1 MKSFQFSILNS
12 QFLILLL
19 LLSSCGFSSQKGQ
32 AKDSVAIARVVST
45 FNPDSAYHY
54 VKAQCDFGPRV
65 PGTEAH
71 AVRLNYF
78 VEQFNRFGADTVIV
92 QHGESMLYDGS
103 KMPIHNVVASYGIGK
118 PNRVMICAH
127 WDSRPFADND
137 INPANR
143 RKAIIGANDGAS
155 GVGVIM
161 ELARQLGLK
170 DASMGVDLILFD
182 LEDWGAP
189 DWAQSK
195 LPDGGWALGSKYW
208 ASRPHIP
215 GYQAQFAILLDMV
228 GAQGAQFYRE
238 YFSDQYASWVVDRVW
253 NKAADLGLSHIFVN
267 QRGGGVTDDH
277 INVIR
282 AGIPCIDIIQFHPD
296 TESGFGDYWHT
307 QNDDMR
313 NIDLSTLDAVGRV
326 LMEIVY

>member
-1 MKSFQFSILNS
+1 MNYKYFLFAIVLSF
-12 QFLILLL
+12 
-19 LLSSCGFSSQKGQ
+19 LSACGFAFHSEKTEQ
-32 AKDSVAIARVVST
+32 DNTIVRVVPT

-54 VKAQCDFGPRV
+54 VEAQCDFGPRV

-71 AVRLNYF
+71 SACLQYF

-92 QHGESMLYDGS
+92 QEGESVIYDGS
-103 KMPIHNVVASYGIGK
+103 KMPIRNVVVSYGLGK
-118 PNRVMICAH
+118 PNRVMICSH

-137 INPANR
+137 INPDNR

-170 DASMGVDLILFD
+170 DASIGVDFILFD

-195 LPDGGWALGSKYW
+195 LSDGGWALGSKYW
-208 ASRPHIP
+208 ASRPQIP

-277 INVIR
+277 INVNR
-282 AGIPCIDIIQFHPD
+282 AGIPCIDIIQFQTD
-296 TESGFGDYWHT
+296 TETGFGDYWHT
-307 QNDDMR
+307 HNDDMR
-313 NIDLSTLDAVGRV
+313 NINRSTLDAVGRV
-326 LMEIVY
+326 LMEIIY

>member
-1 MKSFQFSILNS
+1 MNYKYFLFAIVLSF
-12 QFLILLL
+12 
-19 LLSSCGFSSQKGQ
+19 LSACSFASHSEKTKQ
-32 AKDSVAIARVVST
+32 DDTIVRVVPT
-45 FNPDSAYHY
+45 FNPDSAYQY

-71 AVRLNYF
+71 TACLQYF
-78 VEQFNRFGADTVIV
+78 VEQFSRFGADTVIV
-92 QHGESMLYDGS
+92 QEGESMIYDGT
-103 KMPIHNVVASYGIGK
+103 KMPIRNVVASYGLGK

-137 INPANR
+137 INPNNR

-155 GVGVIM
+155 GVGVMM
-161 ELARQLGLK
+161 ELARQLGQK
-170 DASMGVDLILFD
+170 NAAIGVDLILFD

-189 DWAQSK
+189 DWEQSK
-195 LPDGGWALGSKYW
+195 LSDGGWALGSKYW

-253 NKAADLGLSHIFVN
+253 NKAADLGLAHVFVN

-277 INVIR
+277 INVNR
-282 AGIPCIDIIQFHPD
+282 AGIPCIDIIQFQTD
-296 TESGFGDYWHT
+296 TGTGFGDYWHT
-307 QNDDMR
+307 HNDDMH
-313 NIDLSTLDAVGRV
+313 NIDPITLDAVGRV

>member
-1 MKSFQFSILNS
+1 MNYKYFLFAIVLSF
-12 QFLILLL
+12 
-19 LLSSCGFSSQKGQ
+19 LSACSFASHSEKTKQ
-32 AKDSVAIARVVST
+32 DDTIVRVVPT
-45 FNPDSAYHY
+45 FNPDSAYQY

-71 AVRLNYF
+71 TACLQYF
-78 VEQFNRFGADTVIV
+78 VEQFSRFGADTVIV
-92 QHGESMLYDGS
+92 QEGESMIYDGT
-103 KMPIHNVVASYGIGK
+103 KMPIRNVVASYGLGK

-137 INPANR
+137 INPDNR

-155 GVGVIM
+155 GVGVMM
-161 ELARQLGLK
+161 ELARQLGQK
-170 DASMGVDLILFD
+170 NAAIGVDLILFD

-189 DWAQSK
+189 DWEQSK
-195 LPDGGWALGSKYW
+195 LSDGGWALGSKYW

-238 YFSDQYASWVVDRVW
+238 YFSDQYASWVVDCVW
-253 NKAADLGLSHIFVN
+253 NKAADLGLAHVFVN

-277 INVIR
+277 INVNR
-282 AGIPCIDIIQFHPD
+282 AGIPCVDIIQFQTD
-296 TESGFGDYWHT
+296 TETGFGDYWHT
-307 QNDDMR
+307 HNDDMR
-313 NIDLSTLDAVGRV
+313 NIDPLTLDAVGRV
-326 LMEIVY
+326 LMEIIY

>member
-1 MKSFQFSILNS
+1 MNYKYFLFAIVLSF
-12 QFLILLL
+12 
-19 LLSSCGFSSQKGQ
+19 LSACTFASHSEKTKQ
-32 AKDSVAIARVVST
+32 DDTIVRVVPT
-45 FNPDSAYHY
+45 FNPDSAYQY

-71 AVRLNYF
+71 TACLQYF
-78 VEQFNRFGADTVIV
+78 VEQFSRFGADTVIV
-92 QHGESMLYDGS
+92 QEGESMIYDGT
-103 KMPIHNVVASYGIGK
+103 KMPIRNVVTSYGLGK

-137 INPANR
+137 INSDNR

-155 GVGVIM
+155 GVGVMM
-161 ELARQLGLK
+161 ELARQLGQK
-170 DASMGVDLILFD
+170 NAAVGVDLILFD

-189 DWAQSK
+189 DWEQSK
-195 LPDGGWALGSKYW
+195 LSDGGWALGSKYW

-253 NKAADLGLSHIFVN
+253 NKAADLGLGHVFVN

-277 INVIR
+277 INVNR
-282 AGIPCIDIIQFHPD
+282 AGIPCIDIIQFQTD
-296 TESGFGDYWHT
+296 TGTGFGDYWHT
-307 QNDDMR
+307 HNDDMR
-313 NIDLSTLDAVGRV
+313 NIDPLTLDAVGRV
-326 LMEIVY
+326 LMEIIY

>member
-1 MKSFQFSILNS
+1 MNYKYFLFAIVLSF
-12 QFLILLL
+12 
-19 LLSSCGFSSQKGQ
+19 LSACSFASHSEKTKQ
-32 AKDSVAIARVVST
+32 DDTIVRIVPT
-45 FNPDSAYHY
+45 FNPDSAYQY

-71 AVRLNYF
+71 TACLQYF
-78 VEQFNRFGADTVIV
+78 VEQFSRFGADTVIV
-92 QHGESMLYDGS
+92 QEGESMIYDGT
-103 KMPIHNVVASYGIGK
+103 KMSIRNVVASYGLGK

-137 INPANR
+137 INPDNR

-155 GVGVIM
+155 GVGVMM
-161 ELARQLGLK
+161 ELARQLGQK
-170 DASMGVDLILFD
+170 NAAVGVDLILFD

-189 DWAQSK
+189 DWEQSK
-195 LPDGGWALGSKYW
+195 LSDGGWALGSKYW

-253 NKAADLGLSHIFVN
+253 NKAADLGLGHVFVN

-277 INVIR
+277 INVNR
-282 AGIPCIDIIQFHPD
+282 AGIPCIDIIQFQTD
-296 TESGFGDYWHT
+296 TETGFGDYWHT
-307 QNDDMR
+307 HNDDMR
-313 NIDLSTLDAVGRV
+313 NIDPLTLDAVGRV
-326 LMEIVY
+326 LMEIIY

>member
-1 MKSFQFSILNS
+1 MNYKYFLFAIVLSF
-12 QFLILLL
+12 
-19 LLSSCGFSSQKGQ
+19 LSACSFASHSEKTKQ
-32 AKDSVAIARVVST
+32 DDTIVRVVPT
-45 FNPDSAYHY
+45 FNPDSAYQY

-71 AVRLNYF
+71 TACLQYF
-78 VEQFNRFGADTVIV
+78 VEQFSRFGADTVIV
-92 QHGESMLYDGS
+92 QEGESMIYDGT
-103 KMPIHNVVASYGIGK
+103 KMPIRNVVASYGLGK

-137 INPANR
+137 INPDNR

-155 GVGVIM
+155 GVGVMM
-161 ELARQLGLK
+161 ELARQLGQK
-170 DASMGVDLILFD
+170 NAAVGVDLILFD

-189 DWAQSK
+189 DWEQSK
-195 LPDGGWALGSKYW
+195 LSDGGWALGSKYW

-253 NKAADLGLSHIFVN
+253 NKAADLGLGHVFVN

-277 INVIR
+277 INVNR
-282 AGIPCIDIIQFHPD
+282 AGIPCVDIIQFQTD
-296 TESGFGDYWHT
+296 TETGFGDYWHT
-307 QNDDMR
+307 HNDDMR
-313 NIDLSTLDAVGRV
+313 NIDPLTLDAVGRV
-326 LMEIVY
+326 LMEIIY

>member
-1 MKSFQFSILNS
+1 MNYKYLIFAIVLSF
-12 QFLILLL
+12 
-19 LLSSCGFSSQKGQ
+19 LSACGFASHSNK
-32 AKDSVAIARVVST
+32 AKQDNTTARVVPI

-71 AVRLNYF
+71 VACLNYF
-78 VEQFNRFGADTVIV
+78 VEQFNRFNADTVIV
-92 QHGESMLYDGS
+92 QEGETMLYDGS
-103 KMPIHNVVASYGIGK
+103 KMPIRNVVASYGIGK

-127 WDSRPFADND
+127 WDSRAFADND
-137 INPANR
+137 INPDNR
-143 RKAIIGANDGAS
+143 RKPIIGANDGAS
-155 GVGVIM
+155 GVGVIL
-161 ELARQLGLK
+161 ELARQLGMK
-170 DASMGVDLILFD
+170 DAVMGVDLILFD

-189 DWAQSK
+189 DWAQSQ
-195 LPDGGWALGSKYW
+195 LSDGGWALGSKYW
-208 ASRPHIP
+208 AQRPHIP

-228 GAQGAQFYRE
+228 GAPGAQFYRE
-238 YFSDQYASWVVDRVW
+238 YFSDQYASWVIDRVW

-277 INVIR
+277 LNVIR
-282 AGIPCIDIIQFHPD
+282 AGIPCIDIIQFQPD

-307 QNDDMR
+307 HNDDMR
-313 NIDLSTLDAVGRV
+313 NIDPSTLDAVGCV

>member
-1 MKSFQFSILNS
+1 MNYRYIIFAIVLSF
-12 QFLILLL
+12 
-19 LLSSCGFSSQKGQ
+19 LSACGFASHSEK
-32 AKDSVAIARVVST
+32 AKQDNTTVRVVPT

-71 AVRLNYF
+71 AACLNYF
-78 VEQFNRFGADTVIV
+78 IEQFNRFNADTVIV
-92 QHGESMLYDGS
+92 QEGEMAIYDGT
-103 KMPIHNVVASYGIGK
+103 KKPIRNVVASYSLGK

-127 WDSRPFADND
+127 WDSRPFADKDENID
-137 INPANR
+137 NR
-143 RKAIIGANDGAS
+143 HKPIIGANDGAS
-155 GVGVIM
+155 GVGVIL

-189 DWAQSK
+189 DWAQSQ

-208 ASRPHIP
+208 ALRPHVP

-228 GAQGAQFYRE
+228 GGRGAQFYRE

-253 NKAADLGLSHIFVN
+253 NKAADLGLNHVFVN

-282 AGIPCIDIIQFHPD
+282 AGIPCIDIINFQAD
-296 TESGFGDYWHT
+296 TESSFGDYWHT
-307 QNDDMR
+307 HNDDMR
-313 NIDLSTLDAVGRV
+313 NIDPSTLNAVGRV

>member
-1 MKSFQFSILNS
+1 MNYKYFLFAIVLSF
-12 QFLILLL
+12 
-19 LLSSCGFSSQKGQ
+19 LSACSFASHSEKTKQ
-32 AKDSVAIARVVST
+32 DDTIVRVVPT
-45 FNPDSAYHY
+45 FNPDSAYQY

-71 AVRLNYF
+71 TACLQYF
-78 VEQFNRFGADTVIV
+78 VEQFSRFGADTVIV
-92 QHGESMLYDGS
+92 QEGESMIYDGT
-103 KMPIHNVVASYGIGK
+103 KMPIRNVVVSYGLGK

-137 INPANR
+137 INPDNR

-155 GVGVIM
+155 GVGVMM
-161 ELARQLGLK
+161 ELARQLGQK
-170 DASMGVDLILFD
+170 NAAIGVDLILFD

-189 DWAQSK
+189 DWEQSK
-195 LPDGGWALGSKYW
+195 LSDGGWALGSKYW

-253 NKAADLGLSHIFVN
+253 NKAADLGLGHVFVN

-277 INVIR
+277 INVNR
-282 AGIPCIDIIQFHPD
+282 AGVPCIDIIQFQTD
-296 TESGFGDYWHT
+296 TETGFGDYWHT
-307 QNDDMR
+307 HNDDMR
-313 NIDLSTLDAVGRV
+313 NIDPLTLDAVGRV
-326 LMEIVY
+326 LMEIIY

>member
-1 MKSFQFSILNS
+1 MNYKYFIFAIVLSF
-12 QFLILLL
+12 
-19 LLSSCGFSSQKGQ
+19 LSACGFASHSNK
-32 AKDSVAIARVVST
+32 AKQDNTTARVVPI

-71 AVRLNYF
+71 AACLNYF
-78 VEQFNRFGADTVIV
+78 VEQFNRFNADTVIV
-92 QHGESMLYDGS
+92 QEGETMIYDGS
-103 KMPIHNVVASYGIGK
+103 KMPIRNVVASYGIGK

-127 WDSRPFADND
+127 WDSRAFADND
-137 INPANR
+137 INPDNR
-143 RKAIIGANDGAS
+143 RKPIIGANDGAS
-155 GVGVIM
+155 GVGVIL
-161 ELARQLGLK
+161 ELARQLGTK
-170 DASMGVDLILFD
+170 DAAMGVDLILFD

-189 DWAQSK
+189 DWAQSQ
-195 LPDGGWALGSKYW
+195 LSDGGWALGSKYW
-208 ASRPHIP
+208 AQRPHIP

-228 GAQGAQFYRE
+228 GAPGAQFYRE
-238 YFSDQYASWVVDRVW
+238 YFSDQYASWVIDRVW

-277 INVIR
+277 LNVIR
-282 AGIPCIDIIQFHPD
+282 AGIPCIDIIQFQPD

-307 QNDDMR
+307 HNDDMR
-313 NIDLSTLDAVGRV
+313 NIDPSTLDAVGRV

>member
-1 MKSFQFSILNS
+1 MNYKYFLFAIVLSF
-12 QFLILLL
+12 
-19 LLSSCGFSSQKGQ
+19 LSACSFASHSEKTKQ
-32 AKDSVAIARVVST
+32 DDTIVRIVPT
-45 FNPDSAYHY
+45 FNPDSAYQY

-71 AVRLNYF
+71 TACLQYF
-78 VEQFNRFGADTVIV
+78 VEQFSRFGADTVIV
-92 QHGESMLYDGS
+92 QEGESMIYDGT
-103 KMPIHNVVASYGIGK
+103 KMPIRNVVASYGLGK

-127 WDSRPFADND
+127 WDSRPFAGND
-137 INPANR
+137 INPNNR

-155 GVGVIM
+155 GVGVMM
-161 ELARQLGLK
+161 ELARQLGQK
-170 DASMGVDLILFD
+170 NAAIGVDLILFD

-189 DWAQSK
+189 DWEQSK
-195 LPDGGWALGSKYW
+195 LSDGGWALGSKYW

-253 NKAADLGLSHIFVN
+253 NKAADLGLGHVFVN

-277 INVIR
+277 INVNR
-282 AGIPCIDIIQFHPD
+282 AGIPCIDIIQFQTD
-296 TESGFGDYWHT
+296 TEAGFGDYWHT
-307 QNDDMR
+307 HNDDMR
-313 NIDLSTLDAVGRV
+313 NIDPLTLDAVGRV
-326 LMEIVY
+326 LMEIIY

>member
-1 MKSFQFSILNS
+1 MNYKYFLFAIVLSF
-12 QFLILLL
+12 
-19 LLSSCGFSSQKGQ
+19 LSACSFASHSEKTKQ
-32 AKDSVAIARVVST
+32 DDTIVRVVPT
-45 FNPDSAYHY
+45 FNPDSAYQY

-71 AVRLNYF
+71 TACLQYF
-78 VEQFNRFGADTVIV
+78 VEQFSRFGADTVIV
-92 QHGESMLYDGS
+92 QEGESMIYDGT
-103 KMPIHNVVASYGIGK
+103 KMSIRNVVASYGLGK

-137 INPANR
+137 INPDNR

-155 GVGVIM
+155 GVGVMM
-161 ELARQLGLK
+161 ELARQLGQK
-170 DASMGVDLILFD
+170 NAAIGVDLILFD

-189 DWAQSK
+189 DWEQSK
-195 LPDGGWALGSKYW
+195 LSDGGWALGSKYW

-253 NKAADLGLSHIFVN
+253 NKAADLGLGHVFVN

-277 INVIR
+277 INVNR
-282 AGIPCIDIIQFHPD
+282 AGIPCVDIIQFQTD
-296 TESGFGDYWHT
+296 TETGFGDYWHT
-307 QNDDMR
+307 HNDDMR
-313 NIDLSTLDAVGRV
+313 NIDPLTLDAVGRV
-326 LMEIVY
+326 LMEIIY

>member
-1 MKSFQFSILNS
+1 MTYKYFLFAIVLSF
-12 QFLILLL
+12 
-19 LLSSCGFSSQKGQ
+19 LSACSFASHSEKTKQ
-32 AKDSVAIARVVST
+32 DDTIVRVVPT
-45 FNPDSAYHY
+45 FNPDSAYQY

-71 AVRLNYF
+71 TACLQYF
-78 VEQFNRFGADTVIV
+78 VEQFSRFGADTVIV
-92 QHGESMLYDGS
+92 QEGESMIYDGT
-103 KMPIHNVVASYGIGK
+103 KMPIRNVVASYGLGK

-137 INPANR
+137 INPDNR

-155 GVGVIM
+155 GVGVMM
-161 ELARQLGLK
+161 ELARQLGQK
-170 DASMGVDLILFD
+170 NAAIGVDLILFD

-189 DWAQSK
+189 DWEQSK
-195 LPDGGWALGSKYW
+195 LSDGGWALGSKYW

-253 NKAADLGLSHIFVN
+253 NKAADLGLGHVFVN

-277 INVIR
+277 INVNR
-282 AGIPCIDIIQFHPD
+282 AGIPCIDIIQFQTD
-296 TESGFGDYWHT
+296 TETGFGDYWHT
-307 QNDDMR
+307 HNDDMR
-313 NIDLSTLDAVGRV
+313 NIDPLTLDAVGRV
-326 LMEIVY
+326 LMEIIY

>member
-1 MKSFQFSILNS
+1 MNYKYLIFAIVLSF
-12 QFLILLL
+12 
-19 LLSSCGFSSQKGQ
+19 LSACGFASHSNK
-32 AKDSVAIARVVST
+32 AKQDNTTARVVPI

-71 AVRLNYF
+71 AACLNYF
-78 VEQFNRFGADTVIV
+78 VEQFNRFNADTVIV
-92 QHGESMLYDGS
+92 QESETMLYDGS
-103 KMPIHNVVASYGIGK
+103 KMPIRNVVASYGIGK

-127 WDSRPFADND
+127 WDSRAFADND
-137 INPANR
+137 INPDNR
-143 RKAIIGANDGAS
+143 RKPIIGANDGAS
-155 GVGVIM
+155 GVGVIL
-161 ELARQLGLK
+161 ELARQLGMK
-170 DASMGVDLILFD
+170 DAAMGVDLILFD

-189 DWAQSK
+189 DWAQSQ
-195 LPDGGWALGSKYW
+195 LSDGGWALGSKYW
-208 ASRPHIP
+208 AQRPHIP

-228 GAQGAQFYRE
+228 GAPGAQFYRE
-238 YFSDQYASWVVDRVW
+238 YFSDQYASWVIDRVW

-282 AGIPCIDIIQFHPD
+282 AGIPCIDIIQFQPD

-307 QNDDMR
+307 HNDDMR
-313 NIDLSTLDAVGRV
+313 NIDPSALDAVGRV

>member
-1 MKSFQFSILNS
+1 MNYKYLIFAIVLSF
-12 QFLILLL
+12 
-19 LLSSCGFSSQKGQ
+19 LSACGFASHSNK
-32 AKDSVAIARVVST
+32 AKQDNTTARVVPI

-71 AVRLNYF
+71 AACLNYF
-78 VEQFNRFGADTVIV
+78 VEQFNRFNADTVIV
-92 QHGESMLYDGS
+92 QEGETMLYDGS
-103 KMPIHNVVASYGIGK
+103 KMPIRNVVASYGMGK

-127 WDSRPFADND
+127 WDSRAFADND
-137 INPANR
+137 INPDNR
-143 RKAIIGANDGAS
+143 RKPIIGANDGAS
-155 GVGVIM
+155 GVGVIL
-161 ELARQLGLK
+161 ELARQLGMK
-170 DASMGVDLILFD
+170 DAAMGVDLILFD

-189 DWAQSK
+189 DWAQSQ
-195 LPDGGWALGSKYW
+195 LSDGGWALGSKYW
-208 ASRPHIP
+208 AQRPHIP

-228 GAQGAQFYRE
+228 GAPGAQFYRE
-238 YFSDQYASWVVDRVW
+238 YFSDQYASWVIDRVW

-277 INVIR
+277 LNVIR
-282 AGIPCIDIIQFHPD
+282 AGIPCIDIIQFQPD

-307 QNDDMR
+307 HNDDMR

>member
-1 MKSFQFSILNS
+1 MNYKYFLFAIVLSF
-12 QFLILLL
+12 
-19 LLSSCGFSSQKGQ
+19 LSACSFASHSEKTKQ
-32 AKDSVAIARVVST
+32 DDTIVRIVPT
-45 FNPDSAYHY
+45 FNPDSAYQY

-71 AVRLNYF
+71 TACLQYF
-78 VEQFNRFGADTVIV
+78 VEEFSRFGADTVIV
-92 QHGESMLYDGS
+92 QEGESMIYDGT
-103 KMPIHNVVASYGIGK
+103 KIPIRNVVVSYGLGK

-137 INPANR
+137 INPNNR

-155 GVGVIM
+155 GVGVMM
-161 ELARQLGLK
+161 ELARQLGQK
-170 DASMGVDLILFD
+170 NAAIGVDLILFD

-189 DWAQSK
+189 DWEQSK
-195 LPDGGWALGSKYW
+195 LSDGGWALGSKYW

-253 NKAADLGLSHIFVN
+253 NKAADLGLGHVFVN

-277 INVIR
+277 INVNR
-282 AGIPCIDIIQFHPD
+282 AGIPCIDIIQFQTD
-296 TESGFGDYWHT
+296 TETGFGDYWHT
-307 QNDDMR
+307 HNDDMR
-313 NIDLSTLDAVGRV
+313 NIDPLTLDAVGRV
-326 LMEIVY
+326 LMEIIY

>member
-1 MKSFQFSILNS
+1 MNYKYLIFAIVLSF
-12 QFLILLL
+12 
-19 LLSSCGFSSQKGQ
+19 LSACGFASHSNK
-32 AKDSVAIARVVST
+32 AKQDNTTARVVPI

-71 AVRLNYF
+71 AACLNYF
-78 VEQFNRFGADTVIV
+78 VEQFNRFNADTVIV
-92 QHGESMLYDGS
+92 QEGETMLYDGS
-103 KMPIHNVVASYGIGK
+103 KMPIRNVVASYGIGK

-127 WDSRPFADND
+127 WDSRAFADND
-137 INPANR
+137 INPDNR
-143 RKAIIGANDGAS
+143 RKPIIGANDGAS
-155 GVGVIM
+155 GVGVIL
-161 ELARQLGLK
+161 ELARQLGTK
-170 DASMGVDLILFD
+170 DAAMGVDLILFD

-189 DWAQSK
+189 DWAQSQ
-195 LPDGGWALGSKYW
+195 LSDGGWALGSKYW
-208 ASRPHIP
+208 AQRPHIP

-228 GAQGAQFYRE
+228 GAPGAQFYRE
-238 YFSDQYASWVVDRVW
+238 YFSDQYASWVIDRVW

-277 INVIR
+277 LNVIR
-282 AGIPCIDIIQFHPD
+282 AGIPCIDIIQFQPD

-307 QNDDMR
+307 HNDDMR
-313 NIDLSTLDAVGRV
+313 NIDPSTLDAVGRV

>member
-1 MKSFQFSILNS
+1 MNYKYFLFAIVLSF
-12 QFLILLL
+12 
-19 LLSSCGFSSQKGQ
+19 LSACTFASHSEKTKQ
-32 AKDSVAIARVVST
+32 DDTIVRVVPT
-45 FNPDSAYHY
+45 FNPDSAYQY

-71 AVRLNYF
+71 TACLQYF
-78 VEQFNRFGADTVIV
+78 VEQFSRFGADTVIV
-92 QHGESMLYDGS
+92 QEGESMIYDGT
-103 KMPIHNVVASYGIGK
+103 KMPIRNVVTSYGLGK

-137 INPANR
+137 INSDNR

-155 GVGVIM
+155 GVGVMM
-161 ELARQLGLK
+161 ELARQLGQK
-170 DASMGVDLILFD
+170 NAAVGVDLILFD

-189 DWAQSK
+189 DWEQSK
-195 LPDGGWALGSKYW
+195 LSDGGWALGSKYW

-253 NKAADLGLSHIFVN
+253 NKAADLGLGHVFVN

-277 INVIR
+277 INVNR
-282 AGIPCIDIIQFHPD
+282 AGIPCIDIIQFQTD
-296 TESGFGDYWHT
+296 TETGFGDYWHT
-307 QNDDMR
+307 HNDDMR
-313 NIDLSTLDAVGRV
+313 NIDPLTLDAVGRV
-326 LMEIVY
+326 LMEIIY

>member
-1 MKSFQFSILNS
+1 MSYRYIIFAIVLSF
-12 QFLILLL
+12 
-19 LLSSCGFSSQKGQ
+19 LSACGFASHSEK
-32 AKDSVAIARVVST
+32 AKQDNTTVRVVPT

-65 PGTEAH
+65 PDTEAH
-71 AVRLNYF
+71 AACLNYF
-78 VEQFNRFGADTVIV
+78 IEQFNRFNADTVIV
-92 QHGESMLYDGS
+92 QEGEMAIYDGT
-103 KMPIHNVVASYGIGK
+103 KKPIRNVVASYGLGK

-127 WDSRPFADND
+127 WDSRPFADKDENID
-137 INPANR
+137 NR
-143 RKAIIGANDGAS
+143 HKPIIGANDGAS
-155 GVGVIM
+155 GVGVIL

-189 DWAQSK
+189 DWAQSQ
-195 LPDGGWALGSKYW
+195 LSDGGWALGSKYW
-208 ASRPHIP
+208 ALRPHVP

-228 GAQGAQFYRE
+228 GGRGAQFYRE

-253 NKAADLGLSHIFVN
+253 NKAADLGLNHVFVN

-282 AGIPCIDIIQFHPD
+282 AGIPCIDIINFQAD
-296 TESGFGDYWHT
+296 
-307 QNDDMR
+307 
-313 NIDLSTLDAVGRV
+313 I
-326 LMEIVY
+326 